1 MGRYRTLKFMIK
13 LPEDITEKAIHRD
26 VPHHKH
32 ILENCLGVL
41 GEPITGRS
49 NISGTPCLRE
59 CQGKSCHGE
68 VLHVAGLHA
77 LEELTEKIN

>member
-1 MGRYRTLKFMIK
+1 MIK
-13 LPEDITEKAIHRD
+13 LLKDITEKAIQKA

-32 ILENCLGVL
+32 CLGVL

-49 NISGTPCLRE
+49 NTGGIPCLRE
-59 CQGKSCHGE
+59 CQGKACHRE

-77 LEELTEKIN
+77 LEEPT